1 MLSFEIHMIKLIN
14 APEYQKWKLIITT
27 LLGKAVSRRFGDKM
41 PKNQLNAKMLVG
53 SKKSNCL
60 KALHNIV

>member
-1 MLSFEIHMIKLIN
+1 MLSLEIHMIKLIN

-27 LLGKAVSRRFGDKM
+27 LLGKAVSRRLTDKM
-41 PKNQLNAKMLVG
+41 LKNQLNAKMLVG

>member
-27 LLGKAVSRRFGDKM
+27 LLVKAVSWRFGDKM

>member
-27 LLGKAVSRRFGDKM
+27 LLVKAVSWRFSDKM